1 MDREHK
7 TSFAV
12 IIPMFNEEDGA
23 KFCVDAISSELRKFP
38 LQPKLIVI
46 EDGSSDSTSQIL
58 DGLECENL
66 IVIHHLN
73 NLGYGAALNSGIQ
86 KAIELGVDY
95 VLFMDSDLT
104 NSPSD
109 IDKFY
114 KKMLDGFDVIKAT
127 RYSDGGGTAG
137 VPAGRLI
144 ISKAGNLFAK
154 VLFRLPITDCTNG
167 FRAVKTELLEGL
179 SFRESGFP
187 IIMEELYLLAN
198 KATTYCNSP
207 VTLST
212 RSEGLRTTSFV
223 YSYDA
228 YKRYLQYPILSF
240 YSRINFLD
248 RNKSN

>member
-1 MDREHK
+1 VDREHK

-23 KFCVDAISSELRKFP
+23 KICVDAISSELRKFP

-58 DGLECENL
+58 DELECENL
-66 IVIHHLN
+66 IVMHHLK
-73 NLGYGAALNSGIQ
+73 NLGYGSALNSGIQ

-114 KKMLDGFDVIKAT
+114 KKMLEGFDVIKAT
-127 RYSDGGGTAG
+127 RYSDGGGTVG

-144 ISKAGNLFAK
+144 ISKVGNLFAK
-154 VLFRLPITDCTNG
+154 VLFRLPISDCTNG
-167 FRAVKTELLEGL
+167 FRAVKTELLKGL

-198 KATTYCNSP
+198 KATTYCNIP

-212 RSEGLRTTSFV
+212 RSEGLRATSFV
-223 YSYDA
+223 YSYEA

-240 YSRINFLD
+240 CSRINFLD

>member
-12 IIPMFNEEDGA
+12 IIPMFNEEDGV
-23 KFCVDAISSELRKFP
+23 KFCVDAVSSELRKFP
-38 LQPKLIVI
+38 LKPKLIVI

-66 IVIHHLN
+66 IVIHHLK
-73 NLGYGAALNSGIQ
+73 NLGYGSALNSGIQ

-109 IDKFY
+109 IDRFY
-114 KKMLDGFDVIKAT
+114 RKMLDGFDVIKAT
-127 RYSDGGGTAG
+127 RYSDGGGTVG
-137 VPAGRLI
+137 VPASRLI
-144 ISKAGNLFAK
+144 ISKVGNLFAK
-154 VLFRLPITDCTNG
+154 VLFRLPISDCTNG
-167 FRAVKTELLEGL
+167 FRAVKTELLKGL

-198 KATTYCNSP
+198 KATTYCNIP

-212 RSEGLRTTSFV
+212 RSERLRATSFV
-223 YSYDA
+223 YSFDV
-228 YKRYLQYPILSF
+228 YKRYLRYPILSF
-240 YSRINFLD
+240 FSRINFLD
-248 RNKSN
+248 RNNSN